1 MKDIPHNRPVLI
13 LGIGN
18 ILLSDEG
25 AGIRAVEYLRD
36 NYTLPEDVETV
47 DGGTVGIELL
57 PFIEGRSLII
67 IADAVNTG
75 HSHGTVT
82 KIEDLPAYFKHR
94 TSPHQLGI
102 TDVLAL
108 ASLSETTPPKTLLFG
123 IEPKSLDTGIGLSP
137 EVEAR
142 LPYLVE
148 KIVEELKDM
157 GFGIQ
162 AKEPLSRSDQNQD
175 IISFH
180 IPGKSRG

>member
-1 MKDIPHNRPVLI
+1 MKDIQHIRPVLV

-75 HSHGTVT
+75 HPPGTVA
-82 KIEDLPAYFKHR
+82 KIEDLPAFFQKR

-102 TDVLAL
+102 IDVFAL
-108 ASLSETTPPKTLLFG
+108 AALSDAPPPKTLLFG
-123 IEPKSLDTGIGLSP
+123 IEPQTLGTGLGLSP
-137 EVEAR
+137 EIEAK
-142 LPYLVE
+142 LPYLVG
-148 KIVEELKDM
+148 KIAEELCTM
-157 GFGIQ
+157 GYDVH
-162 AKEPLSRSDQNQD
+162 ERPV
-175 IISFH
+175 
-180 IPGKSRG
+180 